1 MNLLCRQLRYRSRD
15 QRDIED
21 DLLDSG
27 FTDITPYKRDEDED
41 EELVPGLY
49 DRLIHMIA
57 VAKND
62 QKDTFCLRDGIGISI
77 SMFLSYTSGKDT
89 ILFSINCAI
98 DEIQSADNINSIM
111 AFNYQNPD
119 DKIVLID
126 ALCSNQLTKAKGSK
140 HLLSALKKSCINN
153 EVNMITLAPMPSAV
167 DYYLHMG
174 FNLPDDN
181 SSLMYM
187 LLSSTALGK
196 HVNKNK
202 TIKRAKKTKKM
213 KCIKKKR
220 TKKRNSKK

>member
-1 MNLLCRQLRYRSRD
+1 MNLLCRQLKYRSRD

-62 QKDTFCLRDGIGISI
+62 KKDTFCLKDGIGISI

-89 ILFSINCAI
+89 ILFSVNCPI

-111 AFNYQNPD
+111 AFNYHDPD

-140 HLLSALKKSCINN
+140 HLLTALKKSCKNN
-153 EVNMITLAPMPSAV
+153 EVNMITLAPMPTAV

-196 HVNKNK
+196 HLYKK
-202 TIKRAKKTKKM
+202 KSIKKKTKTR
-213 KCIKKKR
+213 KKK
-220 TKKRNSKK
+220 TKKRNSKKGKK